1 MSDAWY
7 LDPALRYYTADDL
20 WRMFGAEDPY
30 SSRGE
35 VAVPAPAD
43 PGIVP
48 LVPSP
53 YSSLQE
59 SAGDPT
65 ESEGS
70 PTESDGSGVGAAGTD
85 PASGQ
90 DYTSGLYHG
99 EVPSRAED
107 PVHTGDPYADDRT
120 DQHQTSRNI
129 TSFLNPNPFANT
141 NLSGI
146 LSTLGG
152 LAVPGLGF
160 LSGINAIG
168 RSPQLTGMLSGM
180 ATDFGDFVDS
190 MFGGPMPTN
199 ALGQVAK
206 YGWGN
211 KTIDAY
217 GNTVNSPK
225 NLASRLSFDPQR
237 GKFVTERTTAKP
249 GRVMTFTE
257 KPDAVVISTDPTVD
271 PTDYSGRQ
279 TSMVTD
285 NPDDHYGIGDYGE
298 YGGLGDAVG
307 TDDYGIGDYGE
318 YGGLGYG
325 GGSEFGYRQGGHVGF
340 QQGGLASFG
349 LQKTPPFM
357 RRPLNGN
364 TTLYQQGGLAS
375 FGLQKTPPFMRR
387 PIV

>member
-7 LDPALRYYTADDL
+7 LDPALRHYTADDL

-35 VAVPAPAD
+35 VAVPAPSD
-43 PGIVP
+43 PGIVS

-70 PTESDGSGVGAAGTD
+70 GVGAAGTD

-90 DYTSGLYHG
+90 NYTSGLSHG
-99 EVPSRAED
+99 E
-107 PVHTGDPYADDRT
+107 
-120 DQHQTSRNI
+120 DQRQTSRNI

-160 LSGINAIG
+160 LSGIKAIG

-180 ATDFGDFVDS
+180 TTDFGDFVGS
-190 MFGGPMPTN
+190 MFGDPMPTN
-199 ALGQVAK
+199 ALGQTAV
-206 YGWGN
+206 YGGGN
-211 KTIDAY
+211 KTVDAY
-217 GNTVNSPK
+217 GNTVGSPA
-225 NLASRLSFDPQR
+225 NLASILSFDPQR
-237 GKFVTERTTAKP
+237 GEFVTDRTTAKP
-249 GRVMTFTE
+249 GQVMTFT
-257 KPDAVVISTDPTVD
+257 KNPDAVVISTDPTVD

-318 YGGLGYG
+318 YGGSDDAVGTDDY
-325 GGSEFGYRQGGHVGF
+325 GSEDPGVWRQGGHVGF

>member
-7 LDPALRYYTADDL
+7 LDPALRHYTADDL

-35 VAVPAPAD
+35 VAVPAPSD
-43 PGIVP
+43 PGIVS

-70 PTESDGSGVGAAGTD
+70 GVGAAGTD

-90 DYTSGLYHG
+90 DYTSGLSHG
-99 EVPSRAED
+99 E
-107 PVHTGDPYADDRT
+107 
-120 DQHQTSRNI
+120 DQRQTSRNI

-160 LSGINAIG
+160 LSGIKAIG

-180 ATDFGDFVDS
+180 TTDFGDFVGS
-190 MFGGPMPTN
+190 MFGDPMPTN
-199 ALGQVAK
+199 ALGQTAV
-206 YGWGN
+206 YGGGN
-211 KTIDAY
+211 KTVDAY
-217 GNTVNSPK
+217 GNTVGSPA
-225 NLASRLSFDPQR
+225 NLASILSFDPQR
-237 GKFVTERTTAKP
+237 GEFVTDRTTAKP
-249 GRVMTFTE
+249 GQVMTFT
-257 KPDAVVISTDPTVD
+257 KNPDVWSFDPDD
-271 PTDYSGRQ
+271 PTDDTGRQ

-285 NPDDHYGIGDYGE
+285 NPDTDDYGIGEWGE
-298 YGGLGDAVG
+298 YGGSDDAVG
-307 TDDYGIGDYGE
+307 TDDYG
-318 YGGLGYG
+318 
-325 GGSEFGYRQGGHVGF
+325 SEDPGVWRQGGHVGF

-357 RRPLNGN
+357 RRP
-364 TTLYQQGGLAS
+364 
-375 FGLQKTPPFMRR
+375 
-387 PIV
+387 IV

>member
-7 LDPALRYYTADDL
+7 LDPALRHYTADDL
-20 WRMFGAEDPY
+20 WRMFGAKDPY

-35 VAVPAPAD
+35 VAVPAPSD
-43 PGIVP
+43 PGIVS

-70 PTESDGSGVGAAGTD
+70 GVGAAGTD

-90 DYTSGLYHG
+90 DYTSGLSHG
-99 EVPSRAED
+99 E
-107 PVHTGDPYADDRT
+107 
-120 DQHQTSRNI
+120 DQRQTSRNI

-160 LSGINAIG
+160 LSGIKAIG

-180 ATDFGDFVDS
+180 ATDFGDFVGS

-217 GNTVNSPK
+217 DNPVSSPK
-225 NLASRLSFDPQR
+225 NLASILSFDPQR
-237 GKFVTERTTAKP
+237 GEFVTDRTTAKP
-249 GRVMTFTE
+249 GQVMTFT
-257 KPDAVVISTDPTVD
+257 KNPDVWSFDPDD
-271 PTDYSGRQ
+271 PTDD
-279 TSMVTD
+279 TD
-285 NPDDHYGIGDYGE
+285 VSTDDDYGIGHGGE
-298 YGGLGDAVG
+298 FGGLGDAVG

>member
-20 WRMFGAEDPY
+20 WRMFGAKNPY

-120 DQHQTSRNI
+120 DQHQTSRNF
-129 TSFLNPNPFANT
+129 TSFLNPNPFADP

-152 LAVPGLGF
+152 LAVPGLGV
-160 LSGINAIG
+160 LSGIKAIG
-168 RSPQLTGMLSGM
+168 HSPQLTSMLSGM
-180 ATDFGDFVDS
+180 TTDFSDFVSS

-206 YGWGN
+206 YGWGT
-211 KTIDAY
+211 KTTDAY
-217 GNTVNSPK
+217 GNPVNSPK
-225 NLASRLSFDPQR
+225 NLASILSFDPKS
-237 GKFVTERTTAKP
+237 GEFVTGRNTAKP
-249 GRVMTFTE
+249 GRVMTFT
-257 KPDAVVISTDPTVD
+257 KNPDVWSVPDLDDPPGDTDRQTSMV
-271 PTDYSGRQ
+271 TDIPGDTGRQ
-279 TSMVTD
+279 TSIVTD
-285 NPDDHYGIGDYGE
+285 NPDDHYGIDEWGE
-298 YGGLGDAVG
+298 YGGSDDAVG
-307 TDDYGIGDYGE
+307 TDDYGISDPGVW
-318 YGGLGYG
+318 
-325 GGSEFGYRQGGHVGF
+325 RQGGHVGF